1 MSEQIISLK
10 GIEWKQ
16 KDKTILKDI
25 TWNVEKGEHWA
36 LLGLNGSGKTSLLN
50 MIIGYQWPTNGEVTV
65 LDRRFGET
73 NILELRKSIGWVS
86 TSLDERFKHHGGE
99 TASEVVLSGKHATIG
114 IYDEITAEDINRAN
128 HLLQQFRIGHLAGQ
142 KFSSLSQGEK
152 RKTMIARAW
161 MASPELLILDEPCS
175 GLDILSREELLQ
187 TIDQMNHSADGP
199 TLIYVTHH
207 TEEVIPSISH
217 ALLLHSGRIVAS
229 GEKHRTLTE
238 GSLQETL
245 ELPLALEW
253 DNGRPWIRVQSHNIN
268 PSIDFNNSY

>member
-1 MSEQIISLK
+1 MCGQIISLK

-16 KDKTILKDI
+16 KDKTILKDV
-25 TWNVEKGEHWA
+25 TWNVAKGEHWA

-50 MIIGYQWPTNGEVTV
+50 MITGYQWPTNGEVNV
-65 LDRRFGET
+65 LGHRFGET

-99 TASEVVLSGKHATIG
+99 TAREVVLSGKHATIG

-128 HLLQQFRIGHLAGQ
+128 HLLDQFRIMTLAEQ

-152 RKTMIARAW
+152 RKTMIARAL

-187 TIDQMNHSADGP
+187 TIDQMNRSSDGP

-207 TEEVIPSISH
+207 IDEVIPSISH
-217 ALLLHSGRIVAS
+217 TLLLHHGSIAAS
-229 GEKHRTLTE
+229 GEKYKTLTE
-238 GSLQETL
+238 ENLQATF

-253 DNGRPWIRVQSHNIN
+253 DNGRPWIRVQSHNNN

>member
-1 MSEQIISLK
+1 MNSHIISLK

-25 TWNVEKGEHWA
+25 TWNVEKGEHWV

-50 MIIGYQWPTNGEVTV
+50 MITGYQWPTNGEVNV
-65 LDRRFGET
+65 LGMRFGET
-73 NILELRKSIGWVS
+73 NILKLRKSIGWVS

-99 TASEVVLSGKHATIG
+99 TASEVVLSGIHATIG
-114 IYDEITAEDINRAN
+114 IYDEITAEDLNRAN
-128 HLLQQFRIGHLAGQ
+128 HLLQQFRIGHLGEQ

-152 RKTMIARAW
+152 RKTMIARAL

-187 TIDQMNHSADGP
+187 TVDQMNRSEDGP

-207 TEEVIPSISH
+207 IEEVIPSISH
-217 ALLLHSGRIVAS
+217 ALLLHEGSIVAS
-229 GEKHRTLTE
+229 GEKYKTLSE
-238 GSLQETL
+238 ENLQDTF

-253 DNGRPWIRVQSHNIN
+253 DNDRPWIRIQPHNN
-268 PSIDFNNSY
+268 RSIDFNNSY